1 MQGFLIENLAFLIV
15 YPYHCMNNFID
26 NNKVFSMMHAILLS
40 LFMLSFISHSN
51 SNAQEVSVP
60 QLSYHE
66 FYQRLYPISD
76 AQKFEYQNAAQE
88 LNTSPTSKPALA
100 RLSKLADAGYMPAC
114 HDLIEAKFAVNDAE
128 ACLQL
133 SQQGATQ
140 GDPGCAI
147 TLATMYKQWSR
158 PTAEADEQELQRCQ
172 HYAYGAEQL
181 LRDARTKRFIHDPET
196 KKQIATYESQEAQ
209 TVLRNLLAEKQTEF
223 EKTVTKQELK
233 KYEKGL
239 NASLNDIPLAC
250 FVIKEN
256 IAKGTHEP
264 VKSALGLAEKIIS
277 HELFDAD
284 YLHAAGVRY
293 AVEKLTEHENQ
304 KIKERA
310 VKICSQWDDAESRVG
325 KFQLASSAAHERIKE
340 KFDGSKYS
348 PEILEELIE
357 RADIAYQGEDLV
369 DAAIYL
375 YLHRTKNPDA
385 IQGVKRCLNRAL
397 LNPDPLVRRAI
408 IDKCLDADGELYW
421 YWADALYKYAKELSD
436 QDGLLQE
443 EADYIKKQLNWMIE
457 KAKDDKSGD
466 KALTVYTLLKRHPRC
481 FPDISEEQNHKLQ
494 EEYYKKAF
502 DAGNYA
508 AICSGLAR
516 MRVITLPRNAEEYAR
531 AMVFWSQ
538 ACIVSAKEQK
548 SSLKR
553 SIDPVELNV
562 ESRQKINELLLSK
575 KELGETKE
583 DAAFYYNAA
592 VALAPYDAPLAQSA
606 LHNAEAVV
614 FATNGDQAHKRA
626 LYEKTCMR
634 AALEACAAQGHGWA
648 YFEQA
653 QHIFVASLNPG
664 RDVNPYEHALHGIK
678 EINHARELLQK
689 SLQAAHPHTDFSQLE
704 ESDLDVVQGLHYMAL
719 REISDLHKEKALE
732 LFKTAADKRNPKGLY
747 NWAKLTIEGHN
758 ESFKGQAGFE
768 KALECLQQAARQNN
782 EDAIEYL
789 EKIEEKGLL
798 FVGASGGTMNIAL
811 KTAVK
816 NCLHE
821 VKGRAAQPV
830 EGGQSHVMDPAD
842 EYRITLE
849 CANAGNVEA
858 MVNLALLLKE
868 GYGVAQSDQLACER
882 FADALF
888 ASNGLPGLGGAIAI
902 AYAGL
907 AESALTNVRAQ
918 MARCK
923 ASMDLFK
930 HPETSAKNPQI
941 CDETCQEFKKLH
953 KLMADKTHAH
963 EAELLYSTGLASA
976 VQDCLENYSCHNVF
990 GYTILDGYMQRIAA
1004 FGQEVKEKAELLRA
1018 PIKFLI
1024 KRTENLFAM
1033 RFVTVK
1039 MNEFD
1044 SQALNDAIKSLI
1056 TVIDKKLWA
1065 DNQDELRYLKGMLQF
1080 LRASSLS
1087 ERVISNE
1094 TKAIFNEL
1102 AARGHKG
1109 ARYMCAYI
1117 AARGNAERN
1126 KGIALFEVLAAE
1138 KDLRSLF
1145 AMVEIANAKDLKNSK
1160 ERLEQATKMQSYL
1173 NRILDIDPNNTNAH
1187 NILVGLYVNNPKLK
1201 PVHLKNASENE
1212 CVEYIVSLLPK
1223 TKGLKEIVNSYKII
1237 LRVRKQ
1243 EYSPQLLDDMQ
1254 KLLNTCED
1262 SGPAHDSAFA
1272 ALKESYEKY
1281 NLDIM
1286 IDQWTQDYIALEKQK
1301 EKPDE
1306 ACIARIYEVAG
1317 WVHAL
1322 MARTFCLESTVINP
1336 QAAML
1341 GKALDKATAVAR
1353 FQETKHRFLDCF
1365 RASMASGK
1373 STPLMYFLKSHLDL
1387 MSKNSVSEKLT
1398 KCRATIMDGMREMKT
1413 KKLQWSDV
1421 PLFQECL
1428 NDYVLYAQK
1437 NGTQQE
1443 LAVAQKCADI
1453 YRTEFN
1459 APKDA

>member
-1 MQGFLIENLAFLIV
+1 
-15 YPYHCMNNFID
+15 
-26 NNKVFSMMHAILLS
+26 MMHAILLS
-40 LFMLSFISHSN
+40 LFVLSFISHSN
-51 SNAQEVSVP
+51 TTAQEVAVP

-66 FYQRLYPISD
+66 YYQRLYPISD
-76 AQKFEYQNAAQE
+76 SQKFEYQNAAQE

-181 LRDARTKRFIHDPET
+181 LRDARMKRFIHDPET
-196 KKQIATYESQEAQ
+196 KKQIATFESQEAQ
-209 TVLRNLLAEKQTEF
+209 TVLRSLLAEKQTEF

-256 IAKGTHEP
+256 IAKRTHEP
-264 VKSALGLAEKIIS
+264 VKSALGLTEKIIS

-284 YLHAAGVRY
+284 YLHAAGVRS

-375 YLHRTKNPDA
+375 HLHRTKNPDA

-408 IDKCLDADGELYW
+408 IDKCQAADGELYW
-421 YWADALYKYAKELSD
+421 YWADALYKYAQELSD

-457 KAKDDKSGD
+457 KSKNDKSGD
-466 KALTVYTLLKRHPRC
+466 MALTVYTLLKKYPRC
-481 FPDISEEQNHKLQ
+481 FPDIPEVQNHKLQ
-494 EEYYKKAF
+494 EEHFKKAF

-516 MRVITLPRNAEEYAR
+516 MRVIPLPRNPEEYAC

-553 SIDPVELNV
+553 SIDPVELNA
-562 ESRQKINELLLSK
+562 ESRQKIKELLLSK

-614 FATNGDQAHKRA
+614 FATQGDETRKRG
-626 LYEKTCMR
+626 LYEATGMR

-758 ESFKGQAGFE
+758 EAFKGQAGFE
-768 KALECLQQAARQNN
+768 KALEFLQQAARQNN

-789 EKIEEKGLL
+789 QKIEEKGLL

-816 NCLHE
+816 TCLNE
-821 VKGRAAQPV
+821 IKGRAVQPV

-858 MVNLALLLKE
+858 MVKLALLLKE
-868 GYGVAQSDQLACER
+868 GHGVAQSDQLACER

-888 ASNGLPGLGGAIAI
+888 AGDARLGGAMAI

-907 AESALTNVRAQ
+907 TESAATNVRAQ

-923 ASMDLFK
+923 ASMESFK
-930 HPETSAKNPQI
+930 RSERLTKNLTI
-941 CDETCQEFKKLH
+941 CDETCQEFRNLNR
-953 KLMADKTHAH
+953 LMVDKTQAH

-976 VQDCLENYSCHNVF
+976 LQDCLENYSCHNVF
-990 GYTILDGYMQRIAA
+990 GYTILDGYMQRIVA
-1004 FGQEVKEKAELLRA
+1004 FGQEVKERAELLRA
-1018 PIKFLI
+1018 PIKFLL
-1024 KRTENLFAM
+1024 KRTENLFTM

-1044 SQALNDAIKSLI
+1044 SQALNDAIKSLT

-1080 LRASSLS
+1080 LRTCSLS

-1094 TKAIFNEL
+1094 TKAIFDEL
-1102 AARGHKG
+1102 ATRGHKG
-1109 ARYMCAYI
+1109 ARYMCGYI
-1117 AARGNAERN
+1117 AAQGNALSSSNKRDLS
-1126 KGIALFEVLAAE
+1126 KGIALFEELAAQ

-1145 AMVEIANAKDLKNSK
+1145 ALVEIANTTNFKNPK
-1160 ERLEQATKMQSYL
+1160 ERLEQATKMQGYL
-1173 NRILDIDPNNTNAH
+1173 NAIIEVDPNNASAH
-1187 NILVGLYVNNPKLK
+1187 NFLVCAYVNNPKLK
-1201 PVHLKNASENE
+1201 PVHLKDASEKE
-1212 CVEYIVSLLPK
+1212 RVDYILSLLPK
-1223 TKGLKEIVNSYKII
+1223 TKGLKKVLDSYKII

-1243 EYSPQLLDDMQ
+1243 EYSLQLIDDL
-1254 KLLNTCED
+1254 KTLLNTCED

-1272 ALKESYEKY
+1272 ALKEGYEDV
-1281 NLDIM
+1281 NFNTM
-1286 IDQWTQDYIALEKQK
+1286 IDQWAHDYIALEKQK

-1306 ACIARIYEVAG
+1306 ACIARIYEAAG

-1341 GKALDKATAVAR
+1341 GKAMDKATAAAR
-1353 FQETKHRFLDCF
+1353 FQETKERFLDCF

-1428 NDYVLYAQK
+1428 NDYVIYAQK
-1437 NGTQQE
+1437 NGTKQE
-1443 LAVAQKCADI
+1443 RDVAQKCADI
-1453 YRTEFN
+1453 YRTEFKV
-1459 APKDA
+1459 PKPA